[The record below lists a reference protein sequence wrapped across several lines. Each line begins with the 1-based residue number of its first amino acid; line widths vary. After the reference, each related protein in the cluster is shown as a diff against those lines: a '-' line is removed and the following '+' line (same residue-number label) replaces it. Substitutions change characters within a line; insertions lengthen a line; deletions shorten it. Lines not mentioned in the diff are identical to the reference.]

1 MKIKIENIYFPNLKD
16 LKLAIAEGRIEI
28 EKVENHNL
36 DEYFVFLL
44 NNLTDQY
51 FYQTAQ
57 ERGDYKN
64 MGEIYIDAQANDPD
78 AQFLL
83 KLYDAVWKKEEEL
96 EQELQK
102 MGLEGPLN
110 LDLQKWA
117 YQKYDQVKEELEEG
131 A

>member
-117 YQKYDQVKEELEEG
+117 YQKYDQVKKELEEG